1 MTGKIKDLTVKDL
14 KKLIRETV
22 EEVLE
27 DYFED
32 LIALSS
38 KKFINSIKKAREDYR
53 KGRVKSM
60 EDVLNEL

>member
-1 MTGKIKDLTVKDL
+1 MPEKIKDLTVKEL
-14 KKLIRETV
+14 KKLIRKTV

-53 KGRVKSM
+53 RGRVKSM
-60 EDVLNEL
+60 EDILNEL

>member
-1 MTGKIKDLTVKDL
+1 MPEKIKDLTVKEL
-14 KKLIRETV
+14 KKLIRKTV

-53 KGRVKSM
+53 KGKVKSM